1 MPTYQAPDMDCI
13 ANICVKK
20 TFLAPILA
28 DPKGI
33 MDCDAIHMV

>member
-1 MPTYQAPDMDCI
+1 MDCI
-13 ANICVKK
+13 ANICAKK
-20 TFLAPILA
+20 TFLALVWA